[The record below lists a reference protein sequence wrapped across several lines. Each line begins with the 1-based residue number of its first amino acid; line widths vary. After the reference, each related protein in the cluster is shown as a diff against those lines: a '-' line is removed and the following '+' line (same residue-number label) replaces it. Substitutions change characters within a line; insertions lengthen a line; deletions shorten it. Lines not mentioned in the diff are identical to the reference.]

1 MTSAIAASRAFA
13 DFGAAGAAS
22 IAGTAAG
29 CAAGTGAG
37 GRSRLLFG
45 QGGQRHARLDQPGNA
60 RQAHRLGRLCG
71 GYCHC
76 HRLCSGLSHGL
87 HGRCAAL
94 AAAGAVTAAAA
105 AFGAACA
112 AQLCGDGCVVIQCFH
127 QMGRICRGLAPGQ
140 AAVIFQQ
147 DSLIGAA
154 QQADSLCLCVHVLG
168 GQQLHRPSA
177 RTAGLNAA
185 GCTVW
190 PCIPITA
197 AQAG

>member
-22 IAGTAAG
+22 IAGLPQAVRRAPG
-29 CAAGTGAG
+29 Q

-105 AFGAACA
+105 AFEQP
-112 AQLCGDGCVVIQCFH
+112 AQPSF
-127 QMGRICRGLAPGQ
+127 
-140 AAVIFQQ
+140 AV
-147 DSLIGAA
+147 
-154 QQADSLCLCVHVLG
+154 
-168 GQQLHRPSA
+168 
-177 RTAGLNAA
+177 
-185 GCTVW
+185 
-190 PCIPITA
+190 TA
-197 AQAG
+197 A